1 MLRLIFFV
9 IFTLVFT
16 PIAFIPVAF
25 AVEPDEVLAD
35 PVLESRAREISR
47 NVRCVVCQNES
58 IDSSNADIA
67 RELRLIVRERLVAGD
82 SDAEIESFLVA
93 RYGDYVLFRPPLN
106 VRTLVLWFGPFVVL
120 ILGAMMLFF
129 SLRAHHKKTVPL
141 TAKEQSEL
149 DRLLSPKTE
158 PDTKQNGEPRA

>member
-1 MLRLIFFV
+1 MPRLLFFV
-9 IFTLVFT
+9 LFTLFLSPIVFV
-16 PIAFIPVAF
+16 PVSF

-47 NVRCVVCQNES
+47 NVRCVVCQNEP

-82 SDAEIESFLVA
+82 SDEQIESFLVA

-106 VRTLVLWFGPFVVL
+106 AQTLFLWFGPFVVL
-120 ILGAMMLFF
+120 ILGAIVLFF
-129 SLRAHHKKTVPL
+129 CLRTHHKKTAPL
-141 TAKEQSEL
+141 TAEEQSEL
-149 DRLLSPKTE
+149 ERLLSPKTE
-158 PDTKQNGEPRA
+158 SDTKPNEEPGA

>member
-1 MLRLIFFV
+1 MRRSLFFV
-9 IFTLVFT
+9 ILVFFF
-16 PIAFIPVAF
+16 APVSFMPLAF

-47 NVRCVVCQNES
+47 NVRCVVCQNEP

-82 SDAEIESFLVA
+82 SDADIESFLVA

-106 VRTLVLWFGPFVVL
+106 ARTLILWFGPFVIL
-120 ILGAMMLFF
+120 IFGAIALFF
-129 SLRAHHKKTVPL
+129 SLRAHHKKTAPL
-141 TAKEQSEL
+141 TVEEQSEL
-149 DRLLSPKTE
+149 DRLLSPKTGA
-158 PDTKQNGEPRA
+158 DTQQNGEPRA